1 MFDPIIII
9 PISILFFIII
19 IPNTV
24 SRIVKYR
31 RGKKEIIVKGVIVA
45 EESI

>member
-9 PISILFFIII
+9 PISFLFFIII

-24 SRIVKYR
+24 SRIIKFR
-31 RGKKEIIVKGVIVA
+31 RKKKEIIVKGVIVT

>member
-19 IPNTV
+19 LPSTM
-24 SRIVKYR
+24 SRIIKYR
-31 RGKKEIIVKGVIVA
+31 KEKKEIIVQGVIVT
-45 EESI
+45 EENI